1 MDRAYRDH
9 MFPNPD
15 LVPFYIFNSFQ
26 VDHIRFMNPHKLILG
41 QIGQEVLD
49 CIMYHQVLPFGT
61 YPDIV
66 TLAFD

>member
-1 MDRAYRDH
+1 
-9 MFPNPD
+9 
-15 LVPFYIFNSFQ
+15 
-26 VDHIRFMNPHKLILG
+26 MNPHKFILG

-61 YPDIV
+61 DPDIV